1 MKKLLLTWLMCCSW
15 CAFAM
20 ELGHTSSGDWLT
32 PHLQYLEDPQGQL
45 TLEDMSRPEVAALFK
60 SPGDPKQTLNFGIT
74 QSAYWVRL
82 PLQQAANND
91 DDWLIELSYALLN
104 KVTFY
109 APGVEPVVTGGDYPI
124 ATRPFFDRY
133 FVFPIKLK
141 ATQQHYFLRIES
153 DNSITLPL
161 RIWTERD
168 LIPRVQQNLAIQFL
182 YFGSMMGLALFTL
195 FMYFLARDKRHA
207 LYAFYV
213 VCISLSMIS
222 GSGVARMFFWPDV
235 GAFDSIARNFF
246 IAAAGAISIYLS
258 GVFLQIEYSKK
269 RVAWGWKLLSAYF
282 AAYAVLLLVG
292 LQIPLPVDL
301 LNKALLVG
309 GLVAGTTILVTVF
322 RVMHDRRRSLRFFG
336 LSWLVFWAGI
346 MMGIGRTVGLVP
358 SNIWTAHSV
367 QIASLCELVLL
378 FLALADQFRAEQQ
391 RRYAAQAQLVEQLKF
406 NNDALEKTVSD
417 RTLKLQ
423 QSLSHEQS
431 VLEQYKRFGAL
442 ISHEFRNPLGI
453 IKSQLSL
460 LRIEQERNELQLAKR
475 LSVMGSACDRLSAM
489 FDKWLQG
496 DKLSTALKQMDMN
509 PIPVRSWLA
518 HFVATNVYCLLGSP
532 VQVRGATDDMLLMAD
547 EYLIDI
553 ALGNLV
559 DNARKYA
566 GDATVAIEVRLRP
579 GQLGLAVVDQG
590 PGIAVQ
596 HQPRVFDEYFRV
608 SPEIGVHGVGLGLS
622 IVRRI
627 VAAHGG
633 ELELQSP
640 PGMGCTFTVWLPL
653 NHL

>member
-1 MKKLLLTWLMCCSW
+1 
-15 CAFAM
+15 
-20 ELGHTSSGDWLT
+20 
-32 PHLQYLEDPQGQL
+32 
-45 TLEDMSRPEVAALFK
+45 
-60 SPGDPKQTLNFGIT
+60 
-74 QSAYWVRL
+74 
-82 PLQQAANND
+82 
-91 DDWLIELSYALLN
+91 
-104 KVTFY
+104 
-109 APGVEPVVTGGDYPI
+109 
-124 ATRPFFDRY
+124 
-133 FVFPIKLK
+133 
-141 ATQQHYFLRIES
+141 
-153 DNSITLPL
+153 
-161 RIWTERD
+161 
-168 LIPRVQQNLAIQFL
+168 
-182 YFGSMMGLALFTL
+182 
-195 FMYFLARDKRHA
+195 
-207 LYAFYV
+207 
-213 VCISLSMIS
+213 
-222 GSGVARMFFWPDV
+222 
-235 GAFDSIARNFF
+235 
-246 IAAAGAISIYLS
+246 
-258 GVFLQIEYSKK
+258 
-269 RVAWGWKLLSAYF
+269 
-282 AAYAVLLLVG
+282 
-292 LQIPLPVDL
+292 
-301 LNKALLVG
+301 
-309 GLVAGTTILVTVF
+309 
-322 RVMHDRRRSLRFFG
+322 
-336 LSWLVFWAGI
+336 
-346 MMGIGRTVGLVP
+346 
-358 SNIWTAHSV
+358 
-367 QIASLCELVLL
+367 
-378 FLALADQFRAEQQ
+378 LADQFRAEQQ

-475 LSVMGSACDRLSAM
+475 LSVMGSACDRLTAM

-532 VQVRGATDDMLLMAD
+532 VQVRGATDGMLLMAD

-579 GQLGLAVVDQG
+579 GQLGLAVVDHG
-590 PGIAVQ
+590 PGIAAQ
-596 HQPRVFDEYFRV
+596 HQPRVFDEYFRI

-640 PGMGCTFTVWLPL
+640 PAWGALSPCGC
-653 NHL
+653 H